1 MQEASEQT
9 GKLADSGRRFTD
21 EEPSNVF
28 NDQKSRKED
37 TESERPG
44 KNVTKMIHCLP
55 ILYREMMPN

>member
-1 MQEASEQT
+1 
-9 GKLADSGRRFTD
+9 
-21 EEPSNVF
+21 SNVF
-28 NDQKSRKED
+28 NDQKSRRED